1 MQVAK
6 QGDSAH
12 LLWVCNIL
20 NSKQILLH
28 LLESGLLCK
37 ANQAELASDLTPENA
52 VQVNTALR
60 CLTGNQKLGSRLDEA
75 GRHRARKIKRIQ
87 GQAVWLKRQGQ
98 LADAEAK
105 LVEMDKLKQE
115 HALLKA
121 GHENQQLLEY
131 MCKLQSM
138 HDNSWEGPLAH
149 GM

>member
-1 MQVAK
+1 M
-6 QGDSAH
+6 
-12 LLWVCNIL
+12 
-20 NSKQILLH
+20 
-28 LLESGLLCK
+28 
-37 ANQAELASDLTPENA
+37 
-52 VQVNTALR
+52 
-60 CLTGNQKLGSRLDEA
+60 
-75 GRHRARKIKRIQ
+75 
-87 GQAVWLKRQGQ
+87 WLKRQGQ